1 MKDLL
6 NSTVQQKVQR
16 WQSVFTIF
24 QSSTV
29 LQDIEL
35 NNFFFGKIEFNIL
48 TTFLKTIKFLKKIL
62 KMKDFLMTFFEKIE
76 YLMTF

>member
-6 NSTVQQKVQR
+6 NSTVQRKVQNR
-16 WQSVFTIF
+16 QSVFTIF

-35 NNFFFGKIEFNIL
+35 NKFFFGKIEFNIL